1 MTGPETEGGGLS
13 PAVISGLIA
22 LSLASLLAVFHP
34 PSSVI
39 PLASY
44 VLICLGAPFFP
55 TVGFFLPVYSR
66 GRTGRSVVAITFDDG
81 PDPETTPLLLE
92 LLCRYHVK
100 ATFFVTGTR
109 VKAHGDLISAILGE
123 GHDIGN
129 HSFSHDVFLM
139 FRTMK
144 RLAGEVAMTQR
155 SLQPFGVVPL
165 AFRPPVGITNP
176 RLGPVLRRQGLF
188 CVNFSCRAY
197 DGGNRFVRGM
207 AGRILKKVKSDD
219 IIVLHDVPPGN
230 GVTVQTWL
238 EEVASVLSG
247 LEKRGLSVIPLAELL
262 GRPIIVRA
270 TGVGQ

>member
-1 MTGPETEGGGLS
+1 MTGRKPEKGGMS
-13 PAVISGLIA
+13 PAGVSGLTA
-22 LSLASLLAVFHP
+22 LALAALLAVFHP
-34 PSSVI
+34 LLAII

-44 VLICLGAPFFP
+44 IGICLGAPFFP
-55 TVGFFLPVYSR
+55 TAGFFLPVYSR
-66 GRTGRSVVAITFDDG
+66 GDTGRPVAALTFDDG
-81 PDPETTPLLLE
+81 PDPETTPLLLD
-92 LLCRYHVK
+92 LLCRYQVK

-109 VKAHGDLISAILGE
+109 ADAHGDLISAILRE

-144 RLAGEVAMTQR
+144 RLEEEVAAAQR
-155 SLQPFGVVPL
+155 SLRPYGVVPL

-207 AGRILKKVKSDD
+207 AGRILKKVRPGD
-219 IIVLHDVPPGN
+219 IIVLHDVPPGR
-230 GVTVQTWL
+230 GVPVQTWL
-238 EEVASVLSG
+238 EETASILDG
-247 LEKRGLSVIPLAELL
+247 LEREGIRVIPLAELL
-262 GRPIIVRA
+262 GRPVMARA
-270 TGVGQ
+270 VEVDQ

>member
-1 MTGPETEGGGLS
+1 MISRKPEKGSLS
-13 PAVISGLIA
+13 PAGVSGLIA
-22 LSLASLLAVFHP
+22 FSLALPLAFFHPLLA
-34 PSSVI
+34 VI
-39 PLASY
+39 PLALY
-44 VLICLGAPFFP
+44 ILICTVAPFFP

-66 GRTGRSVVAITFDDG
+66 GRTGNSVVSITFDDG
-81 PDPETTPLLLE
+81 PDPETTPLLLA
-92 LLCRYHVK
+92 LLRQYQAK
-100 ATFFVTGTR
+100 ATFFVTGMR
-109 VKAHGDLISAILGE
+109 VNAHGDLISAILRE

-139 FRTMK
+139 FRTAK
-144 RLAGEVAMTQR
+144 RLAGEVATTQR

-176 RLGPVLRRQGLF
+176 KLGPVLHRQGLF
-188 CVNFSCRAY
+188 CVNFSCRAF

-207 AGRILKKVKSDD
+207 AGRILKKVRPDD

-230 GVTVQTWL
+230 GVTVQIWL

-262 GRPIIVRA
+262 GKPIIVRA